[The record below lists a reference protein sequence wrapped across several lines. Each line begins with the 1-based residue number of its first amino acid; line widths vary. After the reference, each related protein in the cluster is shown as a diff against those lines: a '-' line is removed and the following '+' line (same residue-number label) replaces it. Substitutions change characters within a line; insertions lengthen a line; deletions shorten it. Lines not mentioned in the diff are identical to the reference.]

1 MAANVIQM
9 SRSRRSLNPANT
21 EGSDMDNDDSRP
33 TSPTNGAGP
42 SSKRV
47 KRTHDVQDEVNNQL
61 AKEMS

>member
-1 MAANVIQM
+1 
-9 SRSRRSLNPANT
+9 
-21 EGSDMDNDDSRP
+21 MDNDDSRP
-33 TSPTNGAGP
+33 NSPTNGEGP